1 MNSIDN
7 NSCED
12 YETIKVPNIVF
23 YHTFITYEKH
33 NCCYVK
39 QV

>member
-12 YETIKVPNIVF
+12 YENIKVPNSQRKLIK
-23 YHTFITYEKH
+23 YLSIG
-33 NCCYVK
+33 
-39 QV
+39 